1 DKMESEANEEG
12 RDEKIMALPLDDTV
26 WCIGDLDD
34 DDKAAKPEP
43 GQDSQLRLVG
53 VIDSEGMVI
62 HMNTKYIV
70 GTPMKEHLYNVA
82 CAAML
87 KPMVG
92 PPRRPRFVMMRNKG
106 AAKNATVDLSK
117 FGILTIDKDDKYSAD
132 PLKQKLPVMRECLV
146 CHRPAQME
154 LLRKCSK
161 CKTVLYCGVKCQKK
175 DWIHKKDVHGHKV
188 WCSRMKEYTERT
200 DELAKLPFTF
210 AKETTDVDFSYNVY
224 QQFLERQGVY
234 GQGYWRRESMRWYK
248 PADKLPAF
256 GELEPMDFPY
266 VLPSESI
273 IL

>member
-1 DKMESEANEEG
+1 MAEGQDLHRINKPTGFQEMMEYLAAMNPNLKDGDDKSKEKAAEEFLMDLGEPEKIQKVMEDFEKAYPDAAKAMQAEKDKMESEANEEG

-188 WCSRMKEYTERT
+188 WC
-200 DELAKLPFTF
+200 
-210 AKETTDVDFSYNVY
+210 
-224 QQFLERQGVY
+224 
-234 GQGYWRRESMRWYK
+234 
-248 PADKLPAF
+248 
-256 GELEPMDFPY
+256 
-266 VLPSESI
+266 
-273 IL
+273 